1 MNRSRLI
8 VLEGIAGS
16 GKSTLTRFVGDLL
29 AARGAPHRVVL
40 EGDLDH
46 PADYESIAWL
56 TQPAF
61 ADLLGRHP
69 LDASPIADLA
79 TAFDGGLLVPYGELR
94 ASGLVSESA
103 LDDLSARDVYELP
116 EQTYRRLALARWQAF
131 GKRASAEPNTWVLD
145 CCLLQNP
152 LTTLLVRHNCEDPVI
167 REHLRLVIEAVSA
180 LDPIVVHLHQ
190 GDIRATLDRVI
201 SERPVEWR
209 DSFVRYHTRQEYGKA
224 HLLHGL
230 EGTVQALA
238 ARQRLEEELLMD
250 LPVVSVRIDVSSGWD
265 DARTRLRALL
275 G

>member
-1 MNRSRLI
+1 MNRSRFI
-8 VLEGIAGS
+8 VLEGVAGS
-16 GKSTLTRFVGDLL
+16 GKSTLARFVGDLL

-46 PADYESIAWL
+46 PADYESAAWL
-56 TQPAF
+56 PQPEF
-61 ADLLGRHP
+61 AGLLDRHP

-79 TAFDGGLLVPYGELR
+79 TEFDGGFLVPYGRLR
-94 ASGLVSESA
+94 AGGLVTELA

-116 EQTYRRLALARWQAF
+116 EQTYRRLALERWRAF
-131 GKRASAEPNTWVLD
+131 GKLAATEPDTWILD
-145 CCLLQNP
+145 CSLLQNP
-152 LTTLLVRHNCEDPVI
+152 LTTLLVKHNCEDLVI
-167 REHLRLVIEAVSA
+167 REHIRRVMEAVSA

-201 SERPVEWR
+201 IERPAEWR
-209 DSFVRYHTRQEYGKA
+209 DSFVRYHTQQEYGKA
-224 HLLHGL
+224 HHLHGI

-265 DARTRLRALL
+265 DARTKLRALV